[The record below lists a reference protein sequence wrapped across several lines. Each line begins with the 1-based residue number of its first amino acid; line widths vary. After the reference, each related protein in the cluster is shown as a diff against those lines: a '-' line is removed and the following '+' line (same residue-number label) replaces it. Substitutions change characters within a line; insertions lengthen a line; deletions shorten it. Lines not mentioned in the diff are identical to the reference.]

1 VERPARPQH
10 DGERLAA
17 RVEKMLAAGRI
28 TADEAERVRAAPNTG
43 DLDAVVDEIRRR
55 HAAEWAA
62 AAVANGRITDEE
74 ASEILAALERGD
86 DVQSIRRLRNRG
98 GHT

>member
-1 VERPARPQH
+1 
-10 DGERLAA
+10 
-17 RVEKMLAAGRI
+17 M
-28 TADEAERVRAAPNTG
+28 
-43 DLDAVVDEIRRR
+43 VDEIRRR
-55 HAAEWAA
+55 HAVEWAA
-62 AAVANGRITDEE
+62 AAVAKGRMTDEE